1 MKISIKP
8 DGNMEIVDGN
18 FSVVVSH
25 HWFPTVVNVI
35 YDNTEEDKLE
45 DWMHDYGYVPYRK
58 YLDMK
63 YERDSWEEKYNELS
77 KEYNKLEIECYN
89 WKERCS
95 DYKSQI
101 SQDLT

>member
-18 FSVVVSH
+18 FSAVVSH
-25 HWFPTVVNVI
+25 HWFPTVVAEI
-35 YDNTEEDKLE
+35 FDNTEADKLE
-45 DWMHDYGYVPYRK
+45 DWLGDYDYIPYRK

-77 KEYNKLEIECYN
+77 KAYEDVE
-89 WKERCS
+89 KERDEWECR
-95 DYKSQI
+95 YK
-101 SQDLT
+101 DLT